1 MTGLE
6 LTVVKSCSWVEP
18 EKELGGESATINS
31 IDIHRQ
37 SEFFFCHLVTVHAV
51 KDQLNTPPPCD
62 GARQNLL
69 NIEQLH
75 CHSAISNEAV
85 DRTKIQN
92 ITKLLQSF
100 LSVCV
105 IVMSLLSSLG
115 KRCNLFRT
123 TVLGAE
129 RDIPSS
135 QRLMQPLQPCI
146 TYLDMHKPLTV
157 KMQTSL
163 RVSVKYL

>member
-1 MTGLE
+1 MTGLG

-18 EKELGGESATINS
+18 EGIGWGECNNQLDRYPSPEWI
-31 IDIHRQ
+31 
-37 SEFFFCHLVTVHAV
+37 FFCHLMTVHAV
-51 KDQLNTPPPCD
+51 KDQLNTPPSCD

-75 CHSAISNEAV
+75 CHNTISNEAV

-92 ITKLLQSF
+92 ITRLLQSF
-100 LSVCV
+100 LSICV

-129 RDIPSS
+129 SDLPSS
-135 QRLMQPLQPCI
+135 QRLKQPLQPCI